1 MGKQVYIDEKYHRRL
16 KRVSVALDKPM
27 KKILEETIEQMEVEN
42 NAVNTHDMEFD
53 VCIESSIQN

>member
-16 KRVSVALDKPM
+16 KRVSVTLDKPM

-42 NAVNTHDMEFD
+42 NELNTHEMEFD